1 MVRRALLVTLA
12 WTFCVLAPVPSAA
25 QAVVSGRILDA
36 RTGEPVV
43 GAFVSMLTG
52 EGRFRRITGT
62 DSVGGFAFDDIT
74 PGRFRLNAGR
84 IGYYQAQGGS
94 MDLAQD
100 DTVQVDIRLSASGV
114 LLQAVTVVAR
124 SQPRG
129 NPMLRG
135 FYERM
140 DSGMGYYL
148 NRDAVDARNAMMVTD
163 LLVTLPGVRMGALTD
178 TGRQIYMARALR
190 SGGGAGGCPVQFFVD
205 NMHVN
210 RNTAAALG
218 RGSPGGQPSI
228 DAFVQPSAIEGIE
241 VYPGLSSLPAQF
253 MTNEA
258 RCGTVVVWT
267 RRGQ

>member
-1 MVRRALLVTLA
+1 MTARALVVALA
-12 WTFCVLAPVPSAA
+12 WMACAWAARPAAA
-25 QAVVSGRILDA
+25 QGHVAGQILDA

-43 GAFVSMLTG
+43 GAFVSMLTS

-62 DSVGGFAFDDIT
+62 DSVGRFAFDEVI

-84 IGYYQAQGGS
+84 IGYYNAQGGHI
-94 MDLAQD
+94 DLAHND
-100 DTVQVDIRLSASGV
+100 SVTVDIRLSASGV

-140 DSGMGYYL
+140 DRGTGYYL
-148 NRDAVDARNAMMVTD
+148 NRDAVEARNASMVTD
-163 LLVTLPGVRMGALTD
+163 LLVMAPGVRLGPLTEA
-178 TGRQIYMARALR
+178 GRQIIMGRAIR
-190 SGGGAGGCPVQFFVD
+190 GAGGCPVQFFVD
-205 NMHVN
+205 NIHVN
-210 RNTAAALG
+210 RNTAAELG
-218 RGSPGGQPSI
+218 RPGASPLQPSI
-228 DAFVQPSAIEGIE
+228 DDFVQPSAIEGIE
-241 VYPGLSSLPAQF
+241 VYAGLSSLPAEF
-253 MTNEA
+253 VTNES